1 MSRSP
6 RNERI
11 YAMKDRQWK
20 QKLCVFC
27 DGSDHKSTCC
37 SKVTDLNERKNIFSS
52 KKLCFNCSG
61 SKHRTSECKS
71 KTGCQT
77 CGAKYYS
84 SLCEKADTLLVAS
97 SSQSVIY
104 SVVVVRVK
112 GVRCRALLD
121 TAAGSSYISSAMV
134 RHLGMKPN
142 RTEQRHIE
150 MLMAN
155 TVKTFNIHELEI
167 SDANGTFTLET
178 EVTQVDRDVIMNIP
192 NPQYEDVLKN
202 YSHLKGVKIIDE
214 DTKKELPVQII
225 FLGAS
230 DYSRIKTS
238 TGTRVGNPGEP
249 IAECTRLGWI
259 LMSPGKLGE
268 H

>member
-1 MSRSP
+1 MIKSP
-6 RNERI
+6 KKERI
-11 YAMKDRQWK
+11 YAVKDRQWK

-27 DGSDHKSTCC
+27 DGSAHKSTGCT
-37 SKVTDLNERKNIFSS
+37 KVTDLNERKKIFSS

-61 SKHRTSECKS
+61 SKHRDSEYKS
-71 KTGCQT
+71 KNGCQT
-77 CGAKYYS
+77 CGAKHHC
-84 SLCEKADTLLVAS
+84 SLCEKVDTLLVAS
-97 SSQSVIY
+97 SSESVIY
-104 SVVVVRVK
+104 PVVVVCVK

-142 RTEQRHIE
+142 RTGQRRIE

-167 SDANGTFTLET
+167 SDDNGTFTLEA

-192 NPQYEDVLKN
+192 NPQDQDVLKK

-214 DTKKELPVQII
+214 DTKNELPVKII
-225 FLGAS
+225 LGAS
-230 DYSRIKTS
+230 DYSRIKPPLEHVLEMLLNQLPS
-238 TGTRVGNPGEP
+238 TQDLDGP
-249 IAECTRLGWI
+249 
-259 LMSPGKLGE
+259 
-268 H
+268 